1 MTSVPANSEDPL
13 LRSSRREMWIATALW
28 LSAMIATLTISLNWG
43 YGRDPATLTY
53 VLGFPDWIFWG
64 VIVPWAA
71 STVLA
76 SIFSLGFMQDFPL
89 GEAPEENPPG

>member
-1 MTSVPANSEDPL
+1 MSTSHVTTEDPL
-13 LRSSRREMWIATALW
+13 LRSSRREMWIATAMW
-28 LSAMIATLTISLNWG
+28 LTAMVVTLTVSLNWG

-64 VIVPWAA
+64 VIVPWVA

-76 SIFSLGFMQDFPL
+76 TLFSLGFMQDFPL
-89 GEAPEENPPG
+89 GDAPGDNEPS

>member
-1 MTSVPANSEDPL
+1 MGTSHATHEDPL
-13 LRSSRREMWIATALW
+13 LRSARREMWIATGLW
-28 LSAMIATLTISLNWG
+28 LAAMIATLTVSLGWG

-64 VIVPWAA
+64 VIVPWAS

-76 SIFSLGFMQDFPL
+76 TIFSLRFMEDAPL
-89 GEAPEENPPG
+89 GNADDAGSAN